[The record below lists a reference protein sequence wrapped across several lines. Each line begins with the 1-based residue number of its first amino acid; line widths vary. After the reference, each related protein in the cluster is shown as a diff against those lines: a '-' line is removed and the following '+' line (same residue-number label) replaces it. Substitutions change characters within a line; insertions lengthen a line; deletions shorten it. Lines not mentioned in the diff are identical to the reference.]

1 MIPEHPAPGNEAQ
14 RAHPSTLPHVGPRG
28 AAMQGQGVQ
37 GGGGGVEELEA
48 HLSKLKLATS
58 VHQISMEPHRCAAYA
73 LSYVICPI
81 VKSRVSGWCSS
92 LSYGQVSGWCSSHAC
107 SSDGKGIILSSS
119 FGVVGRKSLCQRS
132 SSRYVCLSVSVG
144 ARGLCKLTRTI
155 LSSHARRPDMH
166 ADRTSWATSC
176 DMQTRSMLR
185 HAVTCQHT
193 RTEML

>member
-1 MIPEHPAPGNEAQ
+1 MCLDPRAPGARERGSESASLHSASRRSTRGGYAGAGRARRRRRRGRAGGPSLKTEAGDQ
-14 RAHPSTLPHVGPRG
+14 RPSDQHG
-28 AAMQGQGVQ
+28 AAQVRR
-37 GGGGGVEELEA
+37 LCFI
-48 HLSKLKLATS
+48 L
-58 VHQISMEPHRCAAYA
+58 CD
-73 LSYVICPI
+73 LSY
-81 VKSRVSGWCSS
+81 R
-92 LSYGQVSGWCSSHAC
+92 QVSGWCSSHAC

>member
-81 VKSRVSGWCSS
+81 VKSRGGARLMHARLMAKV
-92 LSYGQVSGWCSSHAC
+92 LSYRQVSGWSAGSHCAR
-107 SSDGKGIILSSS
+107 GLRAGM
-119 FGVVGRKSLCQRS
+119 
-132 SSRYVCLSVSVG
+132 YVCLCQWG
-144 ARGLCKLTRTI
+144 RGDYAN
-155 LSSHARRPDMH
+155 SHGQYCRVMH
-166 ADRTSWATSC
+166 ADQTCTRIGHPGPHLVTCKHAACC
-176 DMQTRSMLR
+176 DML
-185 HAVTCQHT
+185 
-193 RTEML
+193 